1 MVESDRLRAQ
11 LFPVAGQGAE
21 MSAAA
26 GRGPHHDVLMTRRT
40 GPILPRMVLGEML
53 RRLREVQGISAVAA
67 GEAIR
72 ASESKINRLELGR
85 VGVKLRDVSD
95 LCTLYGVVDHAER
108 TTLLEL
114 ARQTNL
120 PAWWQRYRDVVPS
133 WFETYLG
140 LEQDAEVI
148 RGYEVQFV
156 PGLLQTADYARAVIG
171 LAHGSASAEQLE
183 RRLTVRLR
191 RQQILHRTGPPRVWM
206 VIDEAALRRPIGGRA
221 AMFAQ
226 LEHLIDICELPHVTV
241 QVLPFSVGGHAAA
254 GGPISVLRLPPPD
267 LPDVVY
273 LEQLTTA
280 VYPDR
285 PSELEYYRHIMNRLA
300 VQAAPAPATPEILRQ
315 ILSEI

>member
-1 MVESDRLRAQ
+1 MVESDRLRAG
-11 LFPVAGQGAE
+11 LFPLAGQAAE
-21 MSAAA
+21 MSAAPD
-26 GRGPHHDVLMTRRT
+26 RGPHGGVLASRRT
-40 GPILPRMVLGEML
+40 GPILPRLVLGEML
-53 RRLREVQGISAVAA
+53 RRLREVQGITAVVA

-85 VGVKLRDVSD
+85 VGVKLRDVAD

-120 PAWWQRYRDVVPS
+120 PAWWQRYRDVIPS

-140 LEQDAEVI
+140 LEQDADVI

-156 PGLLQTADYARAVIG
+156 PGLLQTTDYARAVIR
-171 LAHGSASAEQLE
+171 LAHGNNPQEQVE
-183 RRLTVRLR
+183 RRLMMRMR
-191 RQQILHRTGPPRVWM
+191 RQQILHRTGPPRLWV
-206 VIDEAALRRPIGGRA
+206 VIDEAVLRRPIGGRA
-221 AMFAQ
+221 TMFAQ
-226 LEHLIDICELPHVTV
+226 LEHLIDMSELPHVTI

-254 GGPISVLRLPPPD
+254 GGPISVLRLPAPE

-280 VYPDR
+280 VYPDK
-285 PSELEYYRHIMNRLA
+285 PDELEFYRHIMNRLA
-300 VQAAPAPATPEILRQ
+300 VQAEPAPATPEILQR
-315 ILSEI
+315 ILGEI

>member
-1 MVESDRLRAQ
+1 M
-11 LFPVAGQGAE
+11 FPVVGQGAE

-26 GRGPHHDVLMTRRT
+26 GRRPPGGVLTTRRT
-40 GPILPRMVLGEML
+40 GPILPRLVLGEML
-53 RRLREVQGISAVAA
+53 RRLREVKGISAVEA

-72 ASESKINRLELGR
+72 ASESKINRLECGR
-85 VGVKLRDVSD
+85 VGVKLRDVAD

-108 TTLLEL
+108 STLLEL

-140 LEQDAEVI
+140 LEQDASII

-156 PGLLQTADYARAVIG
+156 PGLLQTPDYARAVIR
-171 LAHGSASAEQLE
+171 LARGNASEEAIE
-183 RRLTVRLR
+183 RRLTVRMR
-191 RQQILHRTGPPRVWM
+191 RQQILDRPGPPRLWM
-206 VIDEAALRRPIGGRA
+206 VIDEAALRRPVGGRA
-221 AMFAQ
+221 TMFAQ
-226 LEHLIDICELPHVTV
+226 LEHLIDSCELPHVTV
-241 QVLPFSVGGHAAA
+241 QVLPFSAGGHAAA
-254 GGPISVLRLPPPD
+254 GGAISVLRLPAPE

-280 VYPDR
+280 LYPDK
-285 PSELEYYRHIMNRLA
+285 PSELEYFRHILNRLA
-300 VQAAPAPATPEILRQ
+300 VQAVPASATPEVLRQ

>member
-1 MVESDRLRAQ
+1 MVESDRLRAR
-11 LFPVAGQGAE
+11 LFPVVGPEGE

-26 GRGPHHDVLMTRRT
+26 GREPRNGVLTTRRT

-53 RRLREVQGISAVAA
+53 RRLREVQGISAVTA

-85 VGVKLRDVSD
+85 VGVKLRDVAD
-95 LCTLYGVVDHAER
+95 RCTLYGVVDDAER

-120 PAWWQRYRDVVPS
+120 PAWWQRYRDVVPT

-140 LEQDAEVI
+140 LEQDADVI

-156 PGLLQTADYARAVIG
+156 PGLLQTAAYARAVIE
-171 LAHGSASAEQLE
+171 LLHGSAPEEEIE
-183 RRLTVRLR
+183 RRLTVRMR

-206 VIDEAALRRPIGGRA
+206 VTDEAALRRPIGGRA

-241 QVLPFSVGGHAAA
+241 QVLPFRAGGHAAG
-254 GGPISVLRLPPPD
+254 GGPISMLRLPAPD

-280 VYPDR
+280 VYPDK

-300 VQAAPAPATPEILRQ
+300 VQAEPAAATPEVLRQ
-315 ILSEI
+315 ILRAI

>member
-1 MVESDRLRAQ
+1 MVESDRLRAR
-11 LFPVAGQGAE
+11 LFPVAGQEGE

-26 GRGPHHDVLMTRRT
+26 GRGPHSGVLATRRT
-40 GPILPRMVLGEML
+40 GPILPRLVLGEML
-53 RRLREVQGISAVAA
+53 RRLREAQGISAGAA

-85 VGVKLRDVSD
+85 VGVKLRDVAD

-120 PAWWQRYRDVVPS
+120 PAWWQRYRDVVPT

-140 LEQDAEVI
+140 LEQDADVI

-156 PGLLQTADYARAVIG
+156 PGLLQTAAYARAVIE
-171 LAHGSASAEQLE
+171 LSHGSDGEEKIE
-183 RRLTVRLR
+183 RRLTVRMR
-191 RQQILHRTGPPRVWM
+191 RQQILHRPGPPRVWM

-221 AMFAQ
+221 TMFAQ
-226 LEHLIDICELPHVTV
+226 LEHLIDICELPHVTI
-241 QVLPFSVGGHAAA
+241 QVLPFRVGGHAAG
-254 GGPISVLRLPPPD
+254 GGPISVLRLPAPE

-273 LEQLTTA
+273 LEQLATA
-280 VYPDR
+280 VYPDK

-300 VQAAPAPATPEILRQ
+300 VQAEPASAAPEVLRQ
-315 ILSEI
+315 ILSTI

>member
-1 MVESDRLRAQ
+1 
-11 LFPVAGQGAE
+11 

-26 GRGPHHDVLMTRRT
+26 GRGPRSGVIAARRT

-53 RRLREVQGISAVAA
+53 RRLREGKGISAVAA
-67 GEAIR
+67 GDAIR

-85 VGVKLRDVSD
+85 VGVKLRDVAD
-95 LCTLYGVVDHAER
+95 LCTLYGVVDHAQR

-120 PAWWQRYRDVVPS
+120 PAWWQRYRDVLPS

-140 LEQDAEVI
+140 LEQDADVI

-156 PGLLQTADYARAVIG
+156 PGLLQTADYARAVIE
-171 LAHGSASAEQLE
+171 LAHGSAREEEIE
-183 RRLTVRLR
+183 RRLTVRMR
-191 RQQILHRTGPPRVWM
+191 RQQILHRTGPPRLWM

-226 LEHLIDICELPHVTV
+226 LEHLIDVCELPHVTV
-241 QVLPFSVGGHAAA
+241 QVLTFSAGGHAAA
-254 GGPISVLRLPPPD
+254 GGPISLLRLPAPE

-280 VYPDR
+280 IYPDR
-285 PSELEYYRHIMNRLA
+285 PTELEYYRHIMNLLA
-300 VQAAPAPATPEILRQ
+300 VQAAPAPATPKILHK